1 MSDLAKNLLTQYYG
15 LNSETTGRKFL
26 SIHRSIENVKSE
38 EVKQVTEQTSVTTN
52 EENIS
57 EDECQKDT
65 DDDRKLNIE
74 SEIYRRS
81 SRAFND
87 IEDVYD
93 SDESSIIYEI
103 DSSQNVKHN
112 IHKNTESGTERAEFS
127 KTIPIIATKDDG
139 FKDTNESDSSLTFAE
154 DTFPDNASIVS
165 SITLKKSVK
174 SLKISSPLPSVTK
187 KEPVCNETFAD
198 FSNTGLKQ
206 FPKEILNEIS
216 QLRMLYLGDNDL
228 IELPGEMFTCLK
240 HLKWLDIR
248 NNQISSL
255 PNSIESHKCIETLLL
270 QANCIK
276 ELPLELCTLPKL
288 KTLQVAQ
295 NPLVTPPK
303 DIVAL
308 GITSILEFLRIE
320 WNKIHPEHQIEFK
333 EYKIEPK
340 LSTILCY
347 QSPRNSKKKIVPI
360 KLQGYNRN
368 SSIKEKC
375 KTYKPSN
382 RYSSDEST
390 TLINSCLFKKNLTI
404 LCDSCLQKEVGTK
417 IDEKS
422 ENTYK
427 QAKNTCLRTMNDHRS
442 KIDSCIDTK
451 TDKVDNKIL
460 RLMGPSPRSLYVRQ
474 NVKVLKTYYKCIQ
487 KDCRVNLVTNKP
499 ECFVPLKTEK
509 SYSLEENCTKH
520 VSIGNVEHCFDIIT
534 NDRKRFK
541 LYPMRLNNPDWM
553 LSCLKNY
560 IGINE

>member
-382 RYSSDEST
+382 RCESKGANASKDRRILWYSKARDLLAKQA
-390 TLINSCLFKKNLTI
+390 LI
-404 LCDSCLQKEVGTK
+404 LQKSKDENVLKKWRQDRRSFNIAIEKAMRRSGDDIPFGFDLEDYNSIFKQGPKSKTPTLKGKDKQKFNPPKDINITINKLLESLNHLDIKTTMDVVSPRTK
-417 IDEKS
+417 QSLLKKDIE
-422 ENTYK
+422 
-427 QAKNTCLRTMNDHRS
+427 
-442 KIDSCIDTK
+442 
-451 TDKVDNKIL
+451 KIL
-460 RLMGPSPRSLYVRQ
+460 QFQNEIKKLQNYNDVATTSL
-474 NVKVLKTYYKCIQ
+474 KI
-487 KDCRVNLVTNKP
+487 
-499 ECFVPLKTEK
+499 
-509 SYSLEENCTKH
+509 
-520 VSIGNVEHCFDIIT
+520 
-534 NDRKRFK
+534 
-541 LYPMRLNNPDWM
+541 
-553 LSCLKNY
+553 
-560 IGINE
+560 